1 MMTFSGARGNASQ
14 EHQLVGVRGLMLDP
28 QGQLII
34 LPIHLCEGLTVFKSI
49 F

>member
-1 MMTFSGARGNASQ
+1 MSFPGTRGNASQ
-14 EHQLVGVRGLMLDP
+14 EHQLVSVRGLMLDP

-34 LPIHLCEGLTVFKSI
+34 LPIHLREGLTFFKSI

>member
-1 MMTFSGARGNASQ
+1 MSFPGTRGNASQ
-14 EHQLVGVRGLMLDP
+14 EHQLVGVRGLMLNP

-34 LPIHLCEGLTVFKSI
+34 LPIHLREGLTFFKSI